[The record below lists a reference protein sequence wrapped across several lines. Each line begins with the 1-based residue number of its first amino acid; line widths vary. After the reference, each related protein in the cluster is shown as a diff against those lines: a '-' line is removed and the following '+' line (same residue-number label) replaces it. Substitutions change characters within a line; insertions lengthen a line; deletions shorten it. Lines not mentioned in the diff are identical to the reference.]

1 MSVGAELSAALV
13 FLRPSPYPK
22 NHVHIEKQVYT
33 ATQFKPHEVFF
44 RTTAFIKTQ
53 CSWKYNWAAT
63 AAKLDDPALRAHN
76 F

>member
-1 MSVGAELSAALV
+1 MSVGAELSAELV

-33 ATQFKPHEVFF
+33 ATQFKPNEDNQAKVTYLGIFAVWATCAWEVLSE
-44 RTTAFIKTQ
+44 RRPERPT
-53 CSWKYNWAAT
+53 
-63 AAKLDDPALRAHN
+63 LN